1 MIQRYVPIL
10 TILLI
15 LAATSLFNVK
25 YAVVASESEISRIEQ
40 EIEAE
45 YWRLRTLEADW
56 AHLVRADRL
65 AAQARALGM
74 APVTLDRVVEAAQI
88 GDYRLLQ
95 LARQPRPAEL
105 PEGAQLQFRVKP
117 VTAFAL
123 PSLAGRSDPLGQGW

>member
-1 MIQRYVPIL
+1 MIQHYVPIL
-10 TILLI
+10 TILI
-15 LAATSLFNVK
+15 VMAATSLFNLK
-25 YAVVASESEISRIEQ
+25 YAVVAAEGEISRIEQ

-45 YWRLRTLEADW
+45 RWRLRTLEADW
-56 AHLVRADRL
+56 AHLARVDRL

-74 APVTLDRVVEAAQI
+74 APATLDRVVEAAQI

-105 PEGAQLQFRVKP
+105 PEGVQLEFRVKP

-123 PSLAGRSDPLGQGW
+123 PSLNARTDHLGQGW